1 MAAFAFSLS
10 ESVSFYL
17 VYLSLY
23 RPKAFFLKQI
33 WGFHS
38 FFSSDQGIKH
48 LGIFGLLFVWGFF
61 HIVNLIR
68 ISCFVLFYFGIKF
81 SISLTFLLASEFCVS
96 LHLEKP
102 ISENSESVVKKSDA
116 AWKSFMIH

>member
-1 MAAFAFSLS
+1 MADFAFRLS

-48 LGIFGLLFVWGFF
+48 LRIFGLLFVWGFF
-61 HIVNLIR
+61 TL
-68 ISCFVLFYFGIKF
+68 
-81 SISLTFLLASEFCVS
+81 LT
-96 LHLEKP
+96 
-102 ISENSESVVKKSDA
+102 
-116 AWKSFMIH
+116 